1 MTQNKSIII
10 RILHFAKPFT
20 WLFLLSLLLNT
31 LFSTFSALAISMVNP
46 ILQIL
51 FSENKTQAVA
61 KTVSGNQNPLTH
73 IYQQFYG
80 WILKVLDSP
89 DGLVATLVN
98 LSIFII
104 IIFLLKNIFKYYA
117 SLVGCQL
124 QEGLIKSIR
133 DKAFQKLS
141 KLSIDFFKRNKEGG
155 IISIL
160 TNDTQAFNQN
170 TIMVISLVIRDV
182 LSVLIF
188 LFLLLS
194 ISPKLLI
201 ISLTASIGSIL
212 ILRFST
218 KYLRRYATRMQTAMA
233 DYTSTMQESIAGIR
247 IVKAY
252 NAEEYI
258 NSKFESDSKRFY
270 DSSIKNR
277 VITALI
283 PGITESMAIFA
294 LALVIF
300 VGGSDVVNGSM
311 KVSDL
316 MTFLFVFFAI
326 MSPISELIANVT
338 KFQHGFV
345 AAGRVFTIM
354 DQEPTVI
361 DGNATISEFSTSI
374 DIENVSFKYQ
384 ENNYALKDVSF
395 SLPRNKK
402 IALVGASGSGKSTM
416 LDLIIR
422 FYDPT
427 GGRISI
433 DGRDLRDLD
442 SKSYRKFFGI
452 VSQETILFNDTV
464 ANNIR
469 YGMDEISQEDVV
481 NAAKQANA
489 YNFIMNMPNGFDTVI
504 GNRGST
510 LSGGERQRIAIA
522 RALVRNPEILIFDE
536 ATSALDAESEK
547 VVQEAIDS
555 SLLKKTAVIV
565 AHRLSTITSCDEIY
579 VFDQGSI
586 VESGTHRELIA
597 KDGYYRKLYDIQY
610 RT

>member
-1 MTQNKSIII
+1 MTQNKSIIM

-20 WLFLLSLLLNT
+20 WLFLFSILLNS
-31 LFSTFSALAISMVNP
+31 LFSAFSALSISMVNP
-46 ILQIL
+46 IVQIL
-51 FSENKTQAVA
+51 FSESKAPAVA
-61 KTVSGNQNPLTH
+61 KTVAVNHNPLTNV
-73 IYQQFYG
+73 YQEFYG
-80 WILKVLDSP
+80 WILKILSSP
-89 DGLVATLVN
+89 EGLVGTLVN
-98 LSIFII
+98 LSIFLI
-104 IIFLLKNIFKYYA
+104 IIFVIKNIFKYYA

-141 KLSIDFFKRNKEGG
+141 TLSIDFFKRNKEGG

-170 TIMVISLVIRDV
+170 TIMIITLVIRDF

-194 ISPKLLI
+194 ISPKLLL
-201 ISLTASIGSIL
+201 ISLTASLGSLL

-218 KYLRRYATRMQTAMA
+218 KYLRRYASRMQTAMA

-252 NAEEYI
+252 NAEEFI
-258 NSKFESDSKRFY
+258 NTKFESDSKRFY
-270 DSSIKNR
+270 DSSLKNR

-294 LALVIF
+294 LALVIL
-300 VGGSDVVNGSM
+300 VGGTDVVNGTM
-311 KVSDL
+311 RVSDL
-316 MTFLFVFFAI
+316 MTFLFAFFAV
-326 MSPISELIANVT
+326 MSPISELIGNMT
-338 KFQHGFV
+338 RFQHGFV

-354 DQEPTVI
+354 DEEPTVI
-361 DGNATISEFSTSI
+361 EGKESISTFSKSI

-433 DGRDLRDLD
+433 DGRDLRNLD
-442 SKSYRKFFGI
+442 SKSFRKFFGV

-469 YGMDEISQEDVV
+469 YGMDEISQEDVIS
-481 NAAKQANA
+481 AAQQANA
-489 YNFIMNMPNGFDTVI
+489 YNFIMNMPNGFETII

-565 AHRLSTITSCDEIY
+565 AHRLSTITSCDVIY

-586 VESGTHRELIA
+586 VESGTHRELIE
-597 KDGYYRKLYDIQY
+597 KDGYYRKLYDIQF

>member
-1 MTQNKSIII
+1 MTKNSSIIL

-20 WLFLLSLLLNT
+20 WLFLFSLLLNT
-31 LFSTFSALAISMVNP
+31 LFSAFSALAISMVNP

-51 FSENKTQAVA
+51 FSENKAPAVTKA
-61 KTVSGNQNPLTH
+61 VTVSHNPLTTV
-73 IYQQFYG
+73 YQEFYS
-80 WILKVLDSP
+80 WILRTISSP
-89 DGLVATLVN
+89 EGLVPTLVN

-104 IIFLLKNIFKYYA
+104 IIFFIKNVFKYYA

-141 KLSIDFFKRNKEGG
+141 TLSIDFFKRNKEGG

-170 TIMVISLVIRDV
+170 TIMIITLVIRDFI
-182 LSVLIF
+182 SVLIF

-194 ISPKLLI
+194 ISPKLLLL
-201 ISLTASIGSIL
+201 SMTASLGSML

-218 KYLRRYATRMQTAMA
+218 KYLRRYASRMQSAMS
-233 DYTSTMQESIAGIR
+233 DYTSTMQESISGIR

-252 NAEEYI
+252 NAEEFI
-258 NSKFESDSKRFY
+258 NSKFESDSKRYY
-270 DSSIKNR
+270 DSSMKNR

-283 PGITESMAIFA
+283 PGLTESIAIFA
-294 LALVIF
+294 LALVIL
-300 VGGSDVVNGSM
+300 VGGSDVVNGNM
-311 KVSDL
+311 KASDL
-316 MTFLFVFFAI
+316 MTFLFSFFAI
-326 MSPISELIANVT
+326 MSPASQLIGNVT

-354 DQEPTVI
+354 DEEPTVI
-361 DGNATISEFSTSI
+361 EGKEPIHEFSKSI
-374 DIENVSFKYQ
+374 DIENVSFKYE
-384 ENNYALKDVSF
+384 ENHYALKDVSF

-452 VSQETILFNDTV
+452 VSQETILFNDSV

-469 YGMDEISQEDVV
+469 YGMDDILQEDVIA
-481 NAAKQANA
+481 AAKQANA
-489 YNFIMNMPNGFDTVI
+489 YNFIMNLPNGFDTVI

-579 VFDQGSI
+579 VFDKGSI
-586 VESGTHRELIA
+586 VESGTHRELIE
-597 KDGYYRKLYDIQY
+597 KDGVYRKLYDIQF

>member
-20 WLFLLSLLLNT
+20 WLFLFSILLNS
-31 LFSTFSALAISMVNP
+31 LFSVFSALSISMVNP
-46 ILQIL
+46 IIQIL
-51 FSENKTQAVA
+51 FSEGKAPAAA
-61 KTVSGNQNPLTH
+61 KTVAVNHNPLTNV
-73 IYQQFYG
+73 YQEFYG
-80 WILKVLDSP
+80 WILKILSSP
-89 DGLVATLVN
+89 EGLVATLLN
-98 LSIFII
+98 LSIFLI
-104 IIFLLKNIFKYYA
+104 IIFLVKNIFKYYA

-141 KLSIDFFKRNKEGG
+141 TLSIDFFKRNKEGG

-170 TIMVISLVIRDV
+170 TIMIITLVIRDF

-194 ISPKLLI
+194 ISPKLLL
-201 ISLTASIGSIL
+201 ISLTASLGSLL

-218 KYLRRYATRMQTAMA
+218 KYLRRYASRMQTAMA

-252 NAEEYI
+252 NAEEFI
-258 NSKFESDSKRFY
+258 NTKFESDSKRFY
-270 DSSIKNR
+270 DSSLKNR

-294 LALVIF
+294 LALVIL
-300 VGGSDVVNGSM
+300 VGGTDVVNGTM
-311 KVSDL
+311 RVSDL
-316 MTFLFVFFAI
+316 MTFLFAFFAV
-326 MSPISELIANVT
+326 MSPISELIGNMT
-338 KFQHGFV
+338 RFQHGFV

-354 DQEPTVI
+354 DEEPTVI
-361 DGNATISEFSTSI
+361 DGKESISTFSKSI
-374 DIENVSFKYQ
+374 DVENVSFKYQ

-433 DGRDLRDLD
+433 DGRDLRNLD
-442 SKSYRKFFGI
+442 SKSFRKFFGV

-469 YGMDEISQEDVV
+469 YGMDEISQEDVIS
-481 NAAKQANA
+481 AAQQANA
-489 YNFIMNMPNGFDTVI
+489 YNFIMNMPNGFETVI

-565 AHRLSTITSCDEIY
+565 AHRLSTITSCDVIY

-586 VESGTHRELIA
+586 VESGTHRELIDE
-597 KDGYYRKLYDIQY
+597 DGYYRKLYDIQF

>member
-1 MTQNKSIII
+1 MTENRKIII

-20 WLFLLSLLLNT
+20 WLFLLSMLLNT
-31 LFSTFSALAISMVNP
+31 LFSIFSALAISMVNP

-51 FSENKTQAVA
+51 FSETKREVVTKAASSNP
-61 KTVSGNQNPLTH
+61 NPLTA
-73 IYQQFYG
+73 IYQDFYG
-80 WILKVLDSP
+80 WILKSINSP
-89 DGLVATLVN
+89 DGLVSTLIN

-104 IIFLLKNIFKYYA
+104 IIFVIKNIFKYYS

-133 DKAFQKLS
+133 DKAFS
-141 KLSIDFFKRNKEGG
+141 KLSTLSIDYFKRNKEGAT
-155 IISIL
+155 ISIL

-170 TIMVISLVIRDV
+170 TIMVLTMVIRD
-182 LSVLIF
+182 LISVFIF

-194 ISPKLLI
+194 ISPQLL
-201 ISLTASIGSIL
+201 LLAMTASIGSI
-212 ILRFST
+212 IIMRFST
-218 KYLRRYATRMQTAMA
+218 KYLRRYATRMQSAMA

-252 NAEEYI
+252 NAEDFI
-258 NSKFESDSKRFY
+258 NTKFESDSKRFY
-270 DSSIKNR
+270 DSSMKNR
-277 VITALI
+277 IITALI
-283 PGITESMAIFA
+283 PGLTEGVAIIA
-294 LALVIF
+294 LALVIL
-300 VGGSDVVNGSM
+300 VGGSNVVNGSM
-311 KVSDL
+311 KASDL
-316 MTFLFVFFAI
+316 MTFLFAFFAI
-326 MSPISELIANVT
+326 MAPASQLISNVT

-354 DQEPTVI
+354 DEMPTVI
-361 DGNATISEFSTSI
+361 DGQENIDGFSNSI
-374 DIENVSFKYQ
+374 DINDVSFKY
-384 ENNYALKDVSF
+384 EKDHYALKDVSF

-402 IALVGASGSGKSTM
+402 IAFVGASGSGKSTM
-416 LDLIIR
+416 LDLLIR

-427 GGRISI
+427 AGKILI
-433 DGRDLRDLD
+433 DGRDVRYLD
-442 SKSYRKFFGI
+442 SKSFRKLFGV

-469 YGMDEISQEDVV
+469 YGMDEISQEAVIE
-481 NAAKQANA
+481 AAKQANA
-489 YNFIMNMPNGFDTVI
+489 FNFVMNLPNGFETII

-579 VFDQGSI
+579 VFDRGSI
-586 VESGTHRELIA
+586 VESGTHRELIE
-597 KDGYYRKLYDIQY
+597 KKGYYRKLYDIQY